1 MNRKNLKTQSVNFKR
16 GFIWGEQAGLTGGVY
31 RAVWPVETRPEI
43 SETKKIVNTVFRPKK
58 NLPMKNLL
66 RVFLVLPLFFFPIPA
81 FSEQQIGT
89 GPASAEPSPFTETR
103 IDSRY
108 DGQVVTCGILK
119 AEGVTIAIS
128 ASDAAV
134 TGLKLEGKGNRV
146 LITGQRVT
154 LEDCSFVG
162 AETAVTGKGF
172 FAVRCNF
179 DELTFAEEAADA
191 EAARCVIG
199 GAVSLR
205 GKNQV
210 LYGNRCAAVEA
221 DGAANISIVKN
232 EGESIALKNV
242 SHVNLSE
249 NAWKQE
255 VSYDDRAALWGSDL
269 TGVLD
274 GKEHAGADESRLP
287 QNDRTRFEESTVRE
301 KVYSGGAF
309 VSLNEYLTLPAAS
322 SDGELIVPAGI
333 YLNVEPVMFTDRRN
347 LTLAAYG
354 ALTRFKSYRVTA
366 VRMTRCA
373 EISVEGLTTDHMR
386 VANAQGTVLS
396 TDGESFVW
404 KPDEGYGFDITDPA
418 YFSPVGIGLAFHP
431 DTKLPYMDC
440 YELRYVKNGDGTFT
454 VSKVTGLAVGDRF
467 TIRGLGGHVFD
478 IADSGTVVFR
488 DMTRMHSTCDACHF
502 SNVRLGPVIEDSLF
516 TDMTDDGLNVN
527 GHYAVADGYDPETRT
542 FSIVKSYTV
551 MYGTYPSHVASYQ
564 KGDRVRVLSRDFKL
578 IAETTA
584 EGPEEEGKPTVS
596 DPLALPSADVILQN
610 TSAQSAGFA
619 VRNTV
624 VGRIRSRGLLI
635 KAGDGL
641 VEHCTLK
648 DVRTAG
654 VLVTPESV
662 GWPEFGFASNLTIRN
677 NLFIGTGYADSKIR
691 LFAPISVCGEN
702 VITPEPA
709 GQLHRN
715 LLVEGNLIKGRRN
728 ETAIWISHVR
738 GGAVRGNTIMEP
750 DPAIF
755 DGGGTDSLPAPIAV
769 DSSTDV
775 QFLENRSP
783 EGEGVPVDI
792 LEAVTGIRVGK

>member
-1 MNRKNLKTQSVNFKR
+1 MRT
-16 GFIWGEQAGLTGGVY
+16 
-31 RAVWPVETRPEI
+31 PVA
-43 SETKKIVNTVFRPKK
+43 
-58 NLPMKNLL
+58 LL
-66 RVFLVLPLFFFPIPA
+66 LVLFFLPNA
-81 FSEQQIGT
+81 AHVFSAPQIGT
-89 GPASAEPSPFTETR
+89 EPASVETSSLTETE

-108 DGQVVTCGILK
+108 DGQVVPGGVLK
-119 AEGVTIAIS
+119 AEGKTITIS
-128 ASDAAV
+128 ASDVAV
-134 TGLKLEGKGNRV
+134 TGLKLEGEGNTVRV
-146 LITGQRVT
+146 TGERVT
-154 LEDCSFVG
+154 LEDCSFAG
-162 AETAVTGKGF
+162 AETVVTGKGF

-179 DELTFAEEAADA
+179 YGLTFAEDATDA
-191 EAARCVIG
+191 EAARCAIG
-199 GAVSLR
+199 GEVSLR
-205 GKNQV
+205 GRNQV
-210 LYGNRCAAVEA
+210 LYGNRCAGVTA
-221 DGAANISIVKN
+221 DGAANLSVVKN
-232 EGESIALKNV
+232 EGESITLKNV

-249 NAWKQE
+249 NNWKKE
-255 VSYDDRAALWGSDL
+255 VSYDNRAALWGSDL
-269 TGVLD
+269 PGVLD
-274 GKEHAGADESRLP
+274 EKEHAGADESRLP
-287 QNDRTRFEESTVRE
+287 QNDKTRFEESTVRE
-301 KVYSGGAF
+301 RVYCNGAF
-309 VSLNEYLTLPAAS
+309 VSLDEWMASAAAS
-322 SDGELIVPAGI
+322 SDEEFILPSGV
-333 YLNVEPVMFTDRRN
+333 YLNAEPFGFTDLRN
-347 LTLAAYG
+347 FTLTAYG
-354 ALTRFKSYRVTA
+354 VLIRFRSYTVTA
-366 VRMTRCA
+366 VGIARCDDFA
-373 EISVEGLTTDHMR
+373 VEGLTTDHMR

-478 IADSGTVVFR
+478 IADSGNVAFR
-488 DMTRMHSTCDACHF
+488 DMTIWSGSAFAFNVERGPGRVTICRTLVVPGPKPEGAFEERVHSTCDACHF

-551 MYGTYPSHVASYQ
+551 MYGTYPSHTASYQ

-584 EGPEEEGKPTVS
+584 EGPVEEGKLTVS

-619 VRNTV
+619 VRNTAV
-624 VGRIRSRGLLI
+624 ERIRSRGLLI

-709 GQLHRN
+709 GQLHHN
-715 LLVEGNLIKGRRN
+715 LLVEGNLIKRRRN

-738 GGAVRGNTIMEP
+738 GGVVRGNTIMEP
-750 DPAIF
+750 DPAIL

-792 LEAVTGIRVGK
+792 LEAAAGIRVGK

>member
-1 MNRKNLKTQSVNFKR
+1 
-16 GFIWGEQAGLTGGVY
+16 
-31 RAVWPVETRPEI
+31 
-43 SETKKIVNTVFRPKK
+43 
-58 NLPMKNLL
+58 MKNFFCA
-66 RVFLVLPLFFFPIPA
+66 VFLVFFAASA
-81 FSEQQIGT
+81 FSAPQIGS
-89 GPASAEPSPFTETR
+89 GPRPADMPPFNTIE
-103 IDSRY
+103 IDSQY
-108 DGQVVTCGILK
+108 DGQIVPGGILEADGK
-119 AEGVTIAIS
+119 TIIIS

-134 TGLKLEGKGNRV
+134 TGLRLKGKGNTVR
-146 LITGQRVT
+146 ITGERIT
-154 LEDCSFVG
+154 LENCSFVG
-162 AETAVTGKGF
+162 AETVVTGKGF
-172 FAVRCNF
+172 FAVRSDF
-179 DELTFAEEAADA
+179 DGLTFAGEAADA

-199 GAVSLR
+199 GAVSVR
-205 GKNQV
+205 GRNQV

-221 DGAANISIVKN
+221 DGAANLSVVKN
-232 EGESIALKNV
+232 EGESIVLRNV
-242 SHVNLSE
+242 SFVNLSE
-249 NAWKQE
+249 NRWNSGI
-255 VSYDDRAALWGSDL
+255 VYDNRAALWGSDL
-269 TGVLD
+269 PGVLD

-287 QNDRTRFEESTVRE
+287 QNDKTRFEESTVRE
-301 KVYSGGAF
+301 KVYSGGTF
-309 VSLNEYLTLPAAS
+309 VPLNVYLASAAAS
-322 SDGELIVPAGI
+322 SEEELVIPAGI
-333 YLNVEPVMFTDRRN
+333 YPNAEPAAFTDRKN

-354 ALTRFKSYRVTA
+354 ALVRFRSYSVTA
-366 VRMTRCA
+366 VRMTRCTGFA
-373 EISVEGLTTDHMR
+373 VEGLTTDHMR

-478 IADSGTVVFR
+478 IADSGNVAFR
-488 DMTRMHSTCDACHF
+488 DMTIWSGSAFAFNVERGPGRVTICRTLVVPGPKPEGAFEERVHSTCDACHF

-551 MYGTYPSHVASYQ
+551 MYGTYPSHTASYQ

-584 EGPEEEGKPTVS
+584 EGPVEEGKLTVS

-619 VRNTV
+619 VRNTAV
-624 VGRIRSRGLLI
+624 ERIRSRGLLI

-709 GQLHRN
+709 GQLHHN
-715 LLVEGNLIKGRRN
+715 LLVEGNLIKRRRN

-738 GGAVRGNTIMEP
+738 GGVVRGNTIMEP
-750 DPAIF
+750 DPAIL

-792 LEAVTGIRVGK
+792 LEAAAGIRVGK

>member
-1 MNRKNLKTQSVNFKR
+1 
-16 GFIWGEQAGLTGGVY
+16 
-31 RAVWPVETRPEI
+31 
-43 SETKKIVNTVFRPKK
+43 
-58 NLPMKNLL
+58 MKAPAAL
-66 RVFLVLPLFFFPIPA
+66 FLVLFLLTNA
-81 FSEQQIGT
+81 THVFSAPQIGT
-89 GPASAEPSPFTETR
+89 EPASADVPSFTETE

-108 DGQVVTCGILK
+108 DGQVVSGGVLK
-119 AEGVTIAIS
+119 AGGTTITVS
-128 ASDAAV
+128 ASDAAIV
-134 TGLKLEGKGNRV
+134 GLKLEGKGNRV

-154 LEDCSFVG
+154 LEDCSFSG
-162 AETAVTGKGF
+162 AETVVTGKGF
-172 FAVRCNF
+172 FAVRSDF
-179 DELTFAEEAADA
+179 DGLTFAGEAADA
-191 EAARCVIG
+191 EAARCAIG
-199 GAVSLR
+199 GTVSVR
-205 GKNQV
+205 GRNQV

-221 DGAANISIVKN
+221 DGATNLSIVKN

-249 NAWKQE
+249 NRWNSGI
-255 VSYDDRAALWGSDL
+255 VYDNRAALWGSDL
-269 TGVLD
+269 PGVLD

-309 VSLNEYLTLPAAS
+309 VSLNEYLASAAS
-322 SDGELIVPAGI
+322 SDWELIIPAGI
-333 YLNVEPVMFTDRRN
+333 YLNAEPVTFTGRKN

-354 ALTRFKSYRVTA
+354 ALVRFRSYSVTA
-366 VRMTRCA
+366 VRMTRCTGFA
-373 EISVEGLTTDHMR
+373 VEGLTTDHMR

-396 TDGESFVW
+396 TEGESFVW

-454 VSKVTGLAVGDRF
+454 VGKVTGLAVGDRF

-478 IADSGTVVFR
+478 IADSGNVAFR
-488 DMTRMHSTCDACHF
+488 DMTIWSGSAFAFNVERGPGRVTICRTLVVPGPKPEGAFEERVHSTCDACHF

-551 MYGTYPSHVASYQ
+551 MYGTYPSHTASYQ

-584 EGPEEEGKPTVS
+584 EGPVEEGKLTVS

-619 VRNTV
+619 VRNTAV
-624 VGRIRSRGLLI
+624 ERIRSRGLLI

-709 GQLHRN
+709 GQLHHN
-715 LLVEGNLIKGRRN
+715 LLVEGNLIKRRRN

-738 GGAVRGNTIMEP
+738 GGVVRGNTIMEP
-750 DPAIF
+750 DPAIL

-792 LEAVTGIRVGK
+792 LEAAAGIRVGK